1 MPDDTERKLLDK
13 RVAQR
18 YIKKGRLDEKDWEKH
33 LKGLPDLAGQAVPV
47 ESDID
52 SDDLDDLD
60 DDEELDE
67 APLAATPSLP
77 NPGGEGPQGS

>member
-18 YIKKGRLDEKDWEKH
+18 YIKKGRLDEKEWEKH

-52 SDDLDDLD
+52 DDDL

-67 APLAATPSLP
+67 VPLAAAPSLP
-77 NPGGEGPQGS
+77 GSEGPQGS

>member
-1 MPDDTERKLLDK
+1 MPDDTDRKLLDK

-52 SDDLDDLD
+52 EDDLD

-67 APLAATPSLP
+67 APLAAAPSP

>member
-47 ESDID
+47 ESDL
-52 SDDLDDLD
+52 DDDDLD

-67 APLAATPSLP
+67 APLAAAPSLP
-77 NPGGEGPQGS
+77 HPGSEGPQGS

>member
-52 SDDLDDLD
+52 DDDLDDN
-60 DDEELDE
+60 EELDE
-67 APLAATPSLP
+67 APLAAAPSLP
-77 NPGGEGPQGS
+77 HPGSEGPQGS